1 MSADNTLSQ
10 DLLNED
16 SLSREQALAHDSF
29 IVEAPAGAGKTELLT
44 QRFLKLLISVDAPEE
59 VIAITFTNKA
69 ASEMKSRIMDSL
81 AMAATGQLP
90 LQAHKQITF
99 KLGQEVLTRSTERNW
114 NLLNTPSRLRIY
126 TIDSLSANLARQM
139 PLLSRFGTQPGVRDD
154 PRPYYEEAA
163 MRVIEHLEHED
174 FGAIVHD
181 ALQYFDND
189 TYKLTQLLSEMLAK
203 RDQWLPY
210 TQSQHTAQDAEA
222 ALSSMISADIQT
234 AADCLSLRYQEA
246 LMPIARFAASNLEN
260 NHPIL
265 QLLDWDTPFDAET
278 TALAQW
284 QAIADLLLTASG
296 TFRKRLDKNMGLPAT
311 PESKPYKEA
320 LLEIIES
327 LNQING
333 AEAAIARLRTLPS
346 PQQDESTWQMIATLA
361 QLLHIAVGEL
371 WLVFQAHGE
380 VDFVEISQRAL
391 LALEDVAGNAT
402 DLALKLDY
410 RIQHLLVDEFQDT
423 SPSQIK
429 LIQALTRGWQ
439 ADDGRTLFCVGD
451 PMQSIYRFRKANVGL
466 FLRVA
471 QQGIGNIKLKPLKLW
486 RNNRSTPAVVEWV
499 NHAFNLI
506 FPSNDSIS
514 RGAIQYRP
522 FVATKDS
529 ESIAGVSVHA
539 LLDEKPNEN
548 HGDNEEDEA
557 TLPTDI
563 RQLEAEK
570 IIEIIQQTRTYKPDA
585 KIAVLVRARSHLT
598 ALVTEIRRN
607 HPTLSF
613 QAVEIEELANRQ
625 IVQDLLSLVYAL
637 HQRADRVHWL
647 AILRAPWCGLTLADL
662 HALVADDKRS
672 TILQLMQNEARV
684 SQLSEDGQKRL
695 LYVREVLLEALQ
707 HRGRQSVSRWL
718 HGVWLMLGGADCL
731 WDSGDVRDVQ
741 AFFARIQVLETAGQF
756 SPQQLAIEVEKLYAA
771 PDAKADDSLQLMTIH
786 KSKGLEFDTV
796 ILPGLDRKTG
806 GNEQPLLLWEE
817 VSSDQNKQDSN
828 TVDLVVAPFIPK
840 GNMAQTSNPVTPYD
854 YLKMLEKER
863 AAHEDARVLYV
874 AATRAERCLHLLG
887 AAKMDTAGKI
897 NAPKNTFLE
906 MLWPIVQAQFNT
918 DQVIKPSLSKS
929 ANRAS
934 DVATITLA
942 NFKPQLIRL
951 NNTSMPNMFFQMTT
965 LTISNMQLIE
975 DDSDSLEANVGI
987 LTHLYLQLMA
997 ENGAENWSIAK
1008 LATLSNAMRRWFKQ
1022 KAYDDATI
1030 EQAAAR
1036 VHELLETTLA
1046 SEQGKW
1052 VLQNRVSATSELAI
1066 AFHSDQT
1073 TAKKIIDR
1081 TFIEDG
1087 TRWIIDYKSVT
1098 LAKDSSEA
1106 SLQAI
1111 AAQYQTQLD
1120 DYASLFES
1128 EGLPIQKA
1136 IFFVSIGRLLLL

>member
-1 MSADNTLSQ
+1 MSGNNVLPK

-44 QRFLKLLISVDAPEE
+44 QRFLKLLITVDAPEE

-81 AMAATGQLP
+81 VMAATGELP
-90 LQAHKQITF
+90 AQAHKQITF
-99 KLGQEVLTRSTERNW
+99 KLGQNVLTRSTELNW

-139 PLLSRFGTQPGVRDD
+139 PLLSRFGTQPSVRDD

-163 MRVIEHLEHED
+163 IRVIEHLEHEVY
-174 FGAIVHD
+174 GAIVHD

-189 TYKLTQLLSEMLAK
+189 TYKLSQLLSEMLAK

-222 ALSSMISADIQT
+222 ALSSMISADILT

-265 QLLDWDTPFDAET
+265 QLLDWDKPIDTET
-278 TALAQW
+278 SALSQW

-296 TFRKRLDKNMGLPAT
+296 TFRKRLDKNMGLP
-311 PESKPYKEA
+311 PEAKSYKEA

-391 LALEDVAGNAT
+391 LALEDIAGNAT

-439 ADDGRTLFCVGD
+439 TDDGRTLFCVGD

-471 QQGIGNIKLKPLKLW
+471 QQGIGNIKLKSLKLW
-486 RNNRSTPAVVEWV
+486 RNNRSTSAVVEWV
-499 NHAFNLI
+499 NHAFNVI
-506 FPSNDSIS
+506 FPSQDSIS

-522 FVATKDS
+522 FVATKAS
-529 ESIAGVSVHA
+529 ETVAGVTMHA
-539 LLDEKPNEN
+539 LLDEKPTDTRDD
-548 HGDNEEDEA
+548 GNEEEA
-557 TLPTDI
+557 LLPTDI
-563 RQLEAEK
+563 RQLEADK
-570 IIEIIQQTRTYKPDA
+570 IIEIIQQTRAHKPNA
-585 KIAVLVRARSHLT
+585 KIAVLVRARNHLT

-637 HQRADRVHWL
+637 YQRADRVHWL

-672 TILQLMQNEARV
+672 TILQLMENEARI

-695 LYVREVLLEALQ
+695 LHVREVLLQALQ
-707 HRGRQSVSRWL
+707 HQGRQSVSRWL

-731 WDSGDVRDVQ
+731 WDAGDVRDVQ

-817 VSSDQNKQDSN
+817 VSSDQMQHENN
-828 TVDLVVAPFIPK
+828 AVDLVVAPYIPK
-840 GNMAQTSNPVTPYD
+840 GNSTQAASVVTPYD

-863 AAHEDARVLYV
+863 AAHENTRVLYV

-887 AAKMDTAGKI
+887 AAKIDATAKI
-897 NAPKNTFLE
+897 TAPKNTFLE

-918 DQVIKPSLSKS
+918 EQVIKPSLSNS

-934 DVATITLA
+934 DVATISLE

-951 NNTSMPNMFFQMTT
+951 NNAVMPAIFTELVTT
-965 LTISNMQLIE
+965 KSTNNQPKE
-975 DDSDSLEANVGI
+975 DDSNTLDANVGI
-987 LTHLYLQLMA
+987 LTHLYLQLIA
-997 ENGAENWSIAK
+997 ENGIENWPIAK
-1008 LATLSNAMRRWFKQ
+1008 LATLKNAMHRWFKQ
-1022 KAYDDATI
+1022 KAYDEATI
-1030 EQAAAR
+1030 EQAVRRVQDALAATLVSDQGQWILQSR
-1036 VHELLETTLA
+1036 VGA
-1046 SEQGKW
+1046 
-1052 VLQNRVSATSELAI
+1052 ASELAI
-1066 AFHSDQT
+1066 EFNSDK
-1073 TAKKIIDR
+1073 TATKKIIDR

-1087 TRWIIDYKSVT
+1087 TRWIIDYKSIELT
-1098 LAKDSSEA
+1098 SDTSDA
-1106 SLQAI
+1106 SLKAI

-1128 EGLPIQKA
+1128 EGLPIQKS